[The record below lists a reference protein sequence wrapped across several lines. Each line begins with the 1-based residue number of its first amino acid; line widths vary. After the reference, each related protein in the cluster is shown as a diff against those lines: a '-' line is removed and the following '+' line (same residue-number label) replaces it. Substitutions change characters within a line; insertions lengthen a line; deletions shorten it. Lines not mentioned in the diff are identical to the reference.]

1 MREERGVADSVV
13 GVAVLGSIV
22 TGVAGLIATLFSFF
36 EGDFAAA
43 GVCLIAAALSY
54 GLLGMALLGK

>member
-22 TGVAGLIATLFSFF
+22 TGVASLIAALFPFF
-36 EGDFAAA
+36 SGDFTAA
-43 GVCLIAAALSY
+43 GVFLIAAALSY
-54 GLLGMALLGK
+54 GLLGMAVLGK